1 VPITDL
7 QVASAQC
14 DATGR
19 LEALRV
25 RERRI
30 GVGARAQGVREA
42 DHVHQS
48 EIDEIV
54 RTDGHRE
61 ARGEIPDEGTHPE
74 QSESIRGHQWQS
86 ALVAR
91 YLMRERI
98 RSNQRQ
104 SETILSH
111 PKPSEAIRSN
121 PKLSEAIRSNQNQK
135 QSEAIRSNRRCTQAG
150 QRTRRG
156 G

>member
-1 VPITDL
+1 MPITDL
-7 QVASAQC
+7 QVASAEC

-19 LEALRV
+19 LKALRV

-30 GVGARAQGVREA
+30 GVDARAQGVREA

-74 QSESIRGHQWQS
+74 QSEAIKD
-86 ALVAR
+86 
-91 YLMRERI
+91 
-98 RSNQRQ
+98 NQRQ
-104 SETILSH
+104 SE
-111 PKPSEAIRSN
+111 AIRGN
-121 PKLSEAIRSNQNQK
+121 QRSWRD
-135 QSEAIRSNRRCTQAG
+135 I
-150 QRTRRG
+150 
-156 G
+156 

>member
-1 VPITDL
+1 MPITDL

-74 QSESIRGHQWQS
+74 QSEAIRG
-86 ALVAR
+86 
-91 YLMRERI
+91 
-98 RSNQRQ
+98 NQM
-104 SETILSH
+104 
-111 PKPSEAIRSN
+111 
-121 PKLSEAIRSNQNQK
+121 
-135 QSEAIRSNRRCTQAG
+135 QSEAIKGFGSRA
-150 QRTRRG
+150 RTRPSPPPSHAVVERLRPLWEVDNARVDG
-156 G
+156 SWPHPVVRRSDGVSRIESRIES